1 MKKLIMLL
9 IAFLALGTWTFA
21 QAQPD
26 RDDRVQKTDKDKDKD
41 KDNDRTRHNST
52 NAADN
57 IRITSGPTVTSM
69 SGNTA
74 TLQWTTSGV
83 AANDVKYGTD
93 PNNLSQRA
101 FDREGSVNHTVQLTG
116 LQPGQ
121 TVYFEIL
128 RRNSSV
134 RDTGS
139 FQFTG
144 NGTANVQMNPTSFPN
159 IGTTNNTGVNAGAA
173 SGIGIGG
180 MNLNL
185 ITSGPTVE
193 PSGSGS
199 VKIVWTT
206 SVPGQ
211 SGVIYG
217 PASAGGAGMQ
227 QTATGSSN
235 TTNHSVT
242 VSGLQSGQQYLFQVM
257 TIQTGTQNQIRSNT
271 TAFTAP

>member
-1 MKKLIMLL
+1 MKKMIMLL

-26 RDDRVQKTDKDKDKD
+26 RDDRVQKSDKDKDKD
-41 KDNDRTRHNST
+41 RDRHNST

-101 FDREGSVNHTVQLTG
+101 FDREGSVNHTVQLTN

-144 NGTANVQMNPTSFPN
+144 NGTATVQMNPTSFPN
-159 IGTTNNTGVNAGAA
+159 IGTTNTGVNAGAA

-199 VKIVWTT
+199 VRISWTT

-217 PASAGGAGMQ
+217 PASSGGAGMQ